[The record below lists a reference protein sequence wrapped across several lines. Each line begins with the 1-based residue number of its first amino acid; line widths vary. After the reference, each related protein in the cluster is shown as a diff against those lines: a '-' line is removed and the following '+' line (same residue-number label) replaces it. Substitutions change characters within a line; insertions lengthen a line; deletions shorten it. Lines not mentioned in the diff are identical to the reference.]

1 MLTLSD
7 NIVAPKTTET
17 TGSNTISLSAGTWLI
32 CGYMDWDASLDGICN
47 YKITVAGTKSQTVR
61 ASGWNGGGVSNAFI
75 VTISSAKTVS
85 QIVYQN
91 AVDSVTARASLT
103 AVKLF

>member
-7 NIVAPKTTET
+7 SIVAPKTTGT

-32 CGYMDWDASLDGICN
+32 CGFMDWNASLDGMYN
-47 YKITVAGTKSQTVR
+47 YRITVDGTKSQTVR

-85 QIVYQN
+85 QTAYQN
-91 AVDSVTARASLT
+91 VVDSATARASLT